1 LLVAVVFA
9 NGRAVVA
16 CVLAIKCQ
24 KKCFGGSLASTLANI
39 LGISEYTG
47 YFRILGSQLLVA
59 VVFANRRL
67 DVASVLANTKS
78 KFFGVR

>member
-47 YFRILGSQLLVA
+47 YFRILGPQLLEA
-59 VVFANRRL
+59 VVFASCCIPLRVKTNQTNQHL
-67 DVASVLANTKS
+67 ST
-78 KFFGVR
+78 